1 MVGQCG
7 SRSQAQLRDIED
19 TVIVLPMLDD
29 TLLDN
34 ESTYMAGQCGSRS
47 QAQQGGI

>member
-1 MVGQCG
+1 MH
-7 SRSQAQLRDIED
+7 QADNAEAQRGLRDIED

-34 ESTYMAGQCGSRS
+34 EST
-47 QAQQGGI
+47 